1 MCKQSTGELIA
12 TARLHILTLA
22 QELEKNGIFLESARI
37 VRDDDENIVKCL
49 LTWGSVEVS
58 VMDMERSG

>member
-1 MCKQSTGELIA
+1 M
-12 TARLHILTLA
+12 TLA

-49 LTWGSVEVS
+49 LTWGSFTTDDEIP
-58 VMDMERSG
+58 

>member
-37 VRDDDENIVKCL
+37 VRDEDENIVKCL
-49 LTWGSVEVS
+49 LTWGSFTDDDEIP
-58 VMDMERSG
+58 